1 MASHLDAKDK
11 TSREG
16 LILGE
21 SLNQPWQRDIRGA
34 IHDAFAAL
42 VAVFIS
48 LWVYLNP
55 KDFTGVRPDSY
66 YYESISRINL

>member
-11 TSREG
+11 TFRES

-34 IHDAFAAL
+34 IHDTFAAI
-42 VAVFIS
+42 VAVFVS
-48 LWVYLNP
+48 LWVYSNP
-55 KDFTGVRPDSY
+55 KDFPGVRPDSY
-66 YYESISRINL
+66 YCESIARINL